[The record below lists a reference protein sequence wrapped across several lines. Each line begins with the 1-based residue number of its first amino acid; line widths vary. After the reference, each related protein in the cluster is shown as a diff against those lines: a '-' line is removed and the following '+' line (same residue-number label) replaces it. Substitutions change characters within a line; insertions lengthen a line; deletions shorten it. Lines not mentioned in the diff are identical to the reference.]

1 MNPSLDLFVQ
11 PKSYVLPSPHCSPLT
26 CIESFGSVHR
36 RLKVAGQLFS
46 NRVPSSVGEWFSDS
60 PDSREMAWTLLAE
73 LDEPCLLRCIALHP
87 LRDSSQKLDAWRLLK
102 LVYSYSNDICPVGL
116 QLSIHV
122 LLPHIFSF
130 FFFIWSC
137 LSAPLECVLRPGRN
151 DWCYGKELG
160 REEDLHDDMADA
172 IGQLLM
178 VAQFSVRRQS
188 YLYALDKEIN
198 ELNCT

>member
-1 MNPSLDLFVQ
+1 MS
-11 PKSYVLPSPHCSPLT
+11 SPLL
-26 CIESFGSVHR
+26 IALHWRVSKVLAVHR

-130 FFFIWSC
+130 FFFHLV
-137 LSAPLECVLRPGRN
+137 LSFRTPRVCAPTRQKRLMLWQGTWKGRRFAWWHGRRYRTAPDGRPVLCPSSVIFI
-151 DWCYGKELG
+151 C
-160 REEDLHDDMADA
+160 
-172 IGQLLM
+172 IG
-178 VAQFSVRRQS
+178 
-188 YLYALDKEIN
+188 
-198 ELNCT
+198 